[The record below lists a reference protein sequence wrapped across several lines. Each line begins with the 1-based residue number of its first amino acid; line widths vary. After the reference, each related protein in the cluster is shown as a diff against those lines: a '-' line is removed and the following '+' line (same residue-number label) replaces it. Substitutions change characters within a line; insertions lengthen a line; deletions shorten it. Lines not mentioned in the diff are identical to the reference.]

1 MGGGVTQ
8 TPGVARLLP
17 RLRRLG
23 SAVCVSPCIAYIRLQ
38 EIQSREIASR
48 LHRTRLRQVLCS
60 PVGPLPCLPISLTG
74 GELRAPVRCVRP
86 VLAPRHVPLQRRRR
100 LTAPR
105 AAAAA
110 PSPRRRAAAAQPRAV
125 LRRRRRCVAVASP
138 SCCSCVAVAAASPS
152 PRRRA
157 AAASPSPHRH
167 AAAALCRDADAA
179 ASPSPLHR
187 RLAVVLPLRR
197 RRLAAVLRCVA
208 GASPSRCCGAVT
220 LPPSCRGCTA
230 AFPACASPVTL
241 PTTLRRRAER
251 SLD

>member
-1 MGGGVTQ
+1 M
-8 TPGVARLLP
+8 
-17 RLRRLG
+17 
-23 SAVCVSPCIAYIRLQ
+23 SPCIAYIRLQ

-48 LHRTRLRQVLCS
+48 LHLTRLRQVLCS

-110 PSPRRRAAAAQPRAV
+110 PSPRRRAAAALPRAV

-138 SCCSCVAVAAASPS
+138 SCCRCVAV
-152 PRRRA
+152 
-157 AAASPSPHRH
+157 
-167 AAAALCRDADAA
+167 
-179 ASPSPLHR
+179 
-187 RLAVVLPLRR
+187 
-197 RRLAAVLRCVA
+197 
-208 GASPSRCCGAVT
+208 ASPSRCCGAVT